1 MAISQYFMIDLYIEL
16 NFFVDRDYEHYFQ
29 NIIKKKVS
37 VKFQSIPAKMVK
49 QSQKLVKMVSFFY
62 QNITLF
68 FSSSVPFYLVFG
80 KKELTQIW
88 QGMIEKKCFLEY
100 FFHF

>member
-1 MAISQYFMIDLYIEL
+1 MGTFLL
-16 NFFVDRDYEHYFQ
+16 VGVNEHHFQ

-62 QNITLF
+62 QNIMLF
-68 FSSSVPFYLVFG
+68 FSSSVPFFFLFSG

-100 FFHF
+100 FFHS

>member
-49 QSQKLVKMVSFFY
+49 QSQKLVKMVSFFTKILCY
-62 QNITLF
+62 FLAVPFLF
-68 FSSSVPFYLVFG
+68 FLVFD
-80 KKELTQIW
+80 KK
-88 QGMIEKKCFLEY
+88 KS
-100 FFHF
+100 

>member
-1 MAISQYFMIDLYIEL
+1 MAISQYFMIGLYIEL

-49 QSQKLVKMVSFFY
+49 QSQKLVKMVSFFLPKY
-62 QNITLF
+62 YVIF
-68 FSSSVPFYLVFG
+68 
-80 KKELTQIW
+80 
-88 QGMIEKKCFLEY
+88 
-100 FFHF
+100 